1 MIHSLGIKTLSH
13 MPQMSPDF
21 PGLVWT
27 LGSLAKNGE
36 HKRLQYTE
44 SFTLHIQERENEEGS
59 ACCYSK
65 RVRIIGHYA
74 ASKMLGNTGNVYS

>member
-1 MIHSLGIKTLSH
+1 MTHSLGIKPLSH

-27 LGSLAKNGE
+27 SGSLAKDGE

-44 SFTLHIQERENEEGS
+44 FHPSYTRKGNEEGS
-59 ACCYSK
+59 LVAK
-65 RVRIIGHYA
+65 VRVRIIGHYA